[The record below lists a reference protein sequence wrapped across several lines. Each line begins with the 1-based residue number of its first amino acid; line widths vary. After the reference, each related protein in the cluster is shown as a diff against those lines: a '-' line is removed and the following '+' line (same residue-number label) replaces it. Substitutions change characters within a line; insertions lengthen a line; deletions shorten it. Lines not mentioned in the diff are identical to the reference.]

1 MPQLDLYMFTYQLHV
16 FGGFYFLIYVYLRG
30 IVIPNL
36 STIIKYRKKLGQYLS
51 VKDVYFFN
59 FFEKFK
65 SLAENKINTCC
76 LVFFKNIN
84 KNVQLNKHLFKI
96 WNIFSYGRYLNKI

>member
-16 FGGFYFLIYVYLRG
+16 FGSFYFLIYVYLRG
-30 IVIPNL
+30 VVIPNL
-36 STIIKYRKKLGQYLS
+36 STIMKYRKKLGQYLS

-65 SLAENKINTCC
+65 ALSENRINTRCIY
-76 LVFFKNIN
+76 FFKNIN
-84 KNVQLNKHLFKI
+84 KNVQLSKYLFKV
-96 WNIFSYGRYLNKI
+96 